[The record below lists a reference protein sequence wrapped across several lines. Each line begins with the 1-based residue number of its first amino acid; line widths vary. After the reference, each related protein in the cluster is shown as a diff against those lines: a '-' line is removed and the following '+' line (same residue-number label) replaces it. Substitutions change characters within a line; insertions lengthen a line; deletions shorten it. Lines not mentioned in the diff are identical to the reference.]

1 MDEFLKTVSALKD
14 ETRIKI
20 LKFLLMHNEC
30 CVCELE
36 ASFNMLQSRLSRHLK
51 ILKEAGFLNSKREGK
66 KVLYSIR
73 PPVTGLK
80 KTALEEI
87 EKMKINV
94 PKLKKCSI

>member
-20 LKFLLMHNEC
+20 LKFLLIHNER

-51 ILKEAGFLNSKREGK
+51 ILKEAGFLNSKRDGK
-66 KVLYSIR
+66 KVLYSIK
-73 PPVTGLK
+73 PVTGFKKAALK
-80 KTALEEI
+80 EI
-87 EKMKINV
+87 ENMKINL
-94 PKLKKCSI
+94 PKLKECSI

>member
-20 LKFLLMHNEC
+20 LKFLLKYNEL

-51 ILKEAGFLNSKREGK
+51 ILKEAGFLNSKRNGK
-66 KVLYSIR
+66 KVLYSVKNVSGFKKAALDEIR
-73 PPVTGLK
+73 KLK
-80 KTALEEI
+80 I
-87 EKMKINV
+87 DI
-94 PKLKKCSI
+94 PKLKNCAI

>member
-20 LKFLLMHNEC
+20 LKFLLIHNER

-51 ILKEAGFLNSKREGK
+51 ILKEAGFLNAKREGK
-66 KVLYSIR
+66 KVLYSI
-73 PPVTGLK
+73 K
-80 KTALEEI
+80 KVEGFKKVALNEI
-87 EKMKINV
+87 KKLKINL
-94 PKLKKCSI
+94 PTLKECSI